1 VICSLAPSLVVDIT
15 GSILAIILAGFCFT
29 TVRRLLRQEPDN
41 ALWIF
46 LFWFS
51 TALGIFALSRSLG
64 HIAKHVLILTG
75 FPQVWK
81 SLSPFSGG
89 INTFTFILIASVTV
103 FFQHFQRIYRRMSAN
118 HAQLETFSR
127 DILHLNRD
135 LETMVME
142 RTMAEMAL
150 GVADG
155 IRNPIC
161 VIGGFS
167 RLLLK
172 RLTPDDPTREWLTT
186 IAAETKRME
195 EMVTKFESLAEK
207 REYFFG
213 QEDLNQVVETTLTM
227 LTSEIEGK
235 EIQLHTSLWPEPLMG
250 KINGH
255 LLRVALSHLV
265 RNAIEATPRGG
276 GITLTTKRDGEF
288 ASLKI
293 QDTGRGMSPEVVEQV
308 FTPFYTTKIGGSGL
322 GLVFVRQIVE
332 EHRGTIKIESE
343 VGRGTRVII
352 DLPQRFMLQQRSD
365 FRPAQ

>member
-1 VICSLAPSLVVDIT
+1 MVY
-15 GSILAIILAGFCFT
+15 
-29 TVRRLLRQEPDN
+29 
-41 ALWIF
+41 

-51 TALGIFALSRSLG
+51 TALTVFALSRSLG
-64 HIAKHVLILTG
+64 HIGKHPLIMTG
-75 FPQVWK
+75 YPQVWK
-81 SLSPFSGG
+81 SLSPFSGAV
-89 INTFTFILIASVTV
+89 NTFTFILIASVTV
-103 FFQHFQRIYRRMSAN
+103 FFQHFQRLYRRMSAN
-118 HAQLETFSR
+118 HAELETFSR
-127 DILHLNRD
+127 DILNLNKD

-172 RLTPDDPTREWLTT
+172 RLDPDNPTREWLTT

-227 LTSEIEGK
+227 LAPEFQAK
-235 EIQLHTSLWPEPLMG
+235 EIDLQTSLWPEPLMG

-255 LLRVALSHLV
+255 LLRVALSHLL
-265 RNAIEATPRGG
+265 RNAIEATPRAGS
-276 GITLTTKRDGEF
+276 ISLTTQMAGELARLEIRTPAGAWLRRWWNRF
-288 ASLKI
+288 LRPFTPPRSAAPAWVWSSSARSSKNTGAASESKAKSAGAPRSSSTCPNAFPPSKAQISAGAITSLYPF
-293 QDTGRGMSPEVVEQV
+293 SQV
-308 FTPFYTTKIGGSGL
+308 FSL
-322 GLVFVRQIVE
+322 
-332 EHRGTIKIESE
+332 
-343 VGRGTRVII
+343 
-352 DLPQRFMLQQRSD
+352 
-365 FRPAQ
+365 

>member
-1 VICSLAPSLVVDIT
+1 MIWSLAPSVVVDIS
-15 GSILAIILAGFCFT
+15 GSILAIILAGLCYS

-51 TALGIFALSRSLG
+51 TALAIFAWSRSLG

-75 FPQVWK
+75 HPQAWQTPAPV
-81 SLSPFSGG
+81 SGA

-103 FFQHFQRIYRRMSAN
+103 FFQHFQLIYRRMSAN
-118 HAQLETFSR
+118 HQELETFSR
-127 DILHLNRD
+127 DILNLNRD

-172 RLTPDDPTREWLTT
+172 RLSPDDPTREWLAT
-186 IAAETKRME
+186 IATETKRME
-195 EMVTKFESLAEK
+195 EMVSKFESLAEK

-213 QEDLNQVVETTLTM
+213 QEDLNKVVETTLTM
-227 LTSEIEGK
+227 LAPELEAK
-235 EIQLHTSLWPEPLMG
+235 EIHLETSLWPEPLIG

-276 GITLTTKRDGEF
+276 TIILTTRREGEQ
-288 ASLKI
+288 AHLEL
-293 QDTGRGMSPEVVEQV
+293 QDTGRGMAPEVVEQI

-332 EHRGTIKIESE
+332 EHRGSIRIESE
-343 VGRGTRVII
+343 VDRGTRVVI
-352 DLPQRFMLQQRSD
+352 DLPQRFVPQQSSD
-365 FRPAQ
+365 FRPVT

>member
-1 VICSLAPSLVVDIT
+1 MIWSLTPALVVDII
-15 GSILAIILAGFCFT
+15 GSLLAIGLAGLCFAT
-29 TVRRLLRQEPDN
+29 ARRLLEQEPDN
-41 ALWIF
+41 ALWSF
-46 LFWFS
+46 LFWLS
-51 TALGIFALSRSLG
+51 TALAIFALSRSLG
-64 HIAKHVLILTG
+64 HIAKHLLILTG
-75 FPQVWK
+75 QAHIWK
-81 SLSPFSGG
+81 SLAPVSGA
-89 INTFTFILIASVTV
+89 INTFTFVFIASVTV
-103 FFQHFQRIYRRMSAN
+103 FFQQFRKIYRRMSADQAELQN
-118 HAQLETFSR
+118 FSR
-127 DILHLNRD
+127 DILNLNRD

-172 RLTPDDPTREWLTT
+172 RLNPDDPTREWLST

-213 QEDLNQVVETTLTM
+213 QEDLNEVVETTLTM
-227 LTSEIEGK
+227 LAPELEAK
-235 EIQLHTSLWPEPLMG
+235 EIQLQTSLWPEPLIG

-265 RNAIEATPRGG
+265 RNAIEATPQGG
-276 GITLTTKRDGEF
+276 SITLSTRREGEL
-288 ASLKI
+288 ARLEV
-293 QDTGRGMSPEVVEQV
+293 QDTGKGMPPEVAAQV
-308 FTPFYTTKIGGSGL
+308 FTPFYTSKIGGTGL

-332 EHRGTIKIESE
+332 EHRGTIKMESE
-343 VGRGTRVII
+343 VGRGTRITI
-352 DLPQRFMLQQRSD
+352 ELPQRFTPQQSSD
-365 FRPAQ
+365 FRPVQ